1 VLYYDP
7 LDKQLE
13 DVKHYR
19 EALLRQREDRMRA
32 KHYQDALKTIPNVD
46 YNAISE
52 LQQIHTQQAFTSSS
66 SLLSSNGS
74 MANVSSNN
82 THNNTRTHSHAGSVV
97 SARSHHTHTGSIHN
111 SNGGSVQPTGR
122 SITEDELQHA
132 LSEGLTD
139 AQYKKA
145 LKAAK
150 RGDTRALYEHF
161 ITGHNLLPSEQT
173 HNMTETSTSDYLG
186 DIDLKENQHQHPHHP
201 LHHHQDQHHHH
212 ENAVT
217 EYTHPAYLS
226 AQNMKAHLDQLQAQ
240 EEEQRKEGLTNLP
253 NSRKTGLPPIP
264 VDKSVSKKAANTEQ
278 SAGDHSDAGDD
289 TTSNA
294 SAQGPAGGGHLGDR
308 MDSFLS
314 NLSSNSASE
323 RERKASRSHRKSHRK
338 QGSNSFKQSSTSEMG
353 SEDDADS
360 PNKEKV
366 LSLLEPSAAE
376 GAATDENAASNT
388 ATPMD
393 ATPGSDAQTPG
404 ADGDGNVDG
413 TPHARRSRKSARSTK
428 SFRRS
433 KTSDNPDDFG
443 EKSHSVMDR
452 EFERQ
457 KQEAQMYE
465 LEFRNNKDG
474 GKSPADVAISGLFNK
489 SNSTASLGSSR
500 LSGSSASSNGVMVAR
515 RSRIGLGV
523 DDEDFEYE
531 EKPTVS
537 TRLYPVRSKK
547 SSFRSGGASSSTKS
561 AAAATANDY
570 EESNSKAG
578 NSDAAFLADYQS
590 ALMKDMMGDED

>member
-74 MANVSSNN
+74 MANASSNN

-201 LHHHQDQHHHH
+201 Q
-212 ENAVT
+212 
-217 EYTHPAYLS
+217 
-226 AQNMKAHLDQLQAQ
+226 
-240 EEEQRKEGLTNLP
+240 
-253 NSRKTGLPPIP
+253 
-264 VDKSVSKKAANTEQ
+264 
-278 SAGDHSDAGDD
+278 
-289 TTSNA
+289 
-294 SAQGPAGGGHLGDR
+294 
-308 MDSFLS
+308 
-314 NLSSNSASE
+314 
-323 RERKASRSHRKSHRK
+323 
-338 QGSNSFKQSSTSEMG
+338 
-353 SEDDADS
+353 
-360 PNKEKV
+360 
-366 LSLLEPSAAE
+366 
-376 GAATDENAASNT
+376 
-388 ATPMD
+388 
-393 ATPGSDAQTPG
+393 PG
-404 ADGDGNVDG
+404 
-413 TPHARRSRKSARSTK
+413 RRCC
-428 SFRRS
+428 
-433 KTSDNPDDFG
+433 DP
-443 EKSHSVMDR
+443 
-452 EFERQ
+452 
-457 KQEAQMYE
+457 
-465 LEFRNNKDG
+465 
-474 GKSPADVAISGLFNK
+474 
-489 SNSTASLGSSR
+489 
-500 LSGSSASSNGVMVAR
+500 
-515 RSRIGLGV
+515 
-523 DDEDFEYE
+523 
-531 EKPTVS
+531 
-537 TRLYPVRSKK
+537 
-547 SSFRSGGASSSTKS
+547 
-561 AAAATANDY
+561 
-570 EESNSKAG
+570 
-578 NSDAAFLADYQS
+578 
-590 ALMKDMMGDED
+590 